1 MDLPKDIYILILKP
15 ANMLTIW
22 KKKKGGDKVADGIKI
37 AYQFTLRWGEC
48 PGDPL

>member
-15 ANMLTIW
+15 ANVLTIW
-22 KKKKGGDKVADGIKI
+22 EKKRVKVADGIKI